1 MNKVSIYSLNF
12 CLDKLKI
19 TMQILTNLCLYTHS
33 NPIVYVSHNAK
44 CDIQYTI
51 VIIEHDDWG
60 FELLLCFV
68 ITYHLGLRKLIHFLH
83 KVGELC

>member
-33 NPIVYVSHNAK
+33 NPIVYVSHHAK

-51 VIIEHDDWG
+51 VII
-60 FELLLCFV
+60 V
-68 ITYHLGLRKLIHFLH
+68 IFNLDYRINQIQIMKKILTSMYNNIWKLV
-83 KVGELC
+83 K